1 MEELE
6 HHIRLLIDKEEI
18 RELLSGH
25 AGALDRHNGDNLREA
40 YHHDAWENHGTF
52 QGPARDFASR
62 SGEEHAAFCKS
73 HLHHL
78 SNYRIDVDGDLAHA
92 ETYFLA
98 GLLRKDGIT
107 EMIGG
112 RYVDRLER
120 RDGRWA
126 IAERACIVEWNGELR
141 VTSSPFDKDSF
152 LQGRWDGEDV
162 SYQRPLR
169 LARAPQV

>member
-6 HHIRLLIDKEEI
+6 RRMRLLIDKEEI

-25 AGALDRHNGDNLREA
+25 AHALDRHDSGDLCEA
-40 YHHDAWENHGTF
+40 YHPDAWENHGAF

-62 SGEEHAAFCKS
+62 SGEAHAAFCQS

-78 SNYRIDVDGDLAHA
+78 SNHTIEVEGDRAHA

-107 EMIGG
+107 EMVGG

-126 IAERACIVEWNGELR
+126 IAERACLVEWNGELR
-141 VTSSPFDKDSF
+141 ATSSPFDKESF
-152 LQGRWDGEDV
+152 LQGRWDAADL
-162 SYQRPLR
+162 SHQRPLR
-169 LARAPQV
+169 LTRMPRT

>member
-1 MEELE
+1 MKELE

-25 AGALDRHNGDNLREA
+25 ARALDRHDSDNLREA
-40 YHHDAWENHGTF
+40 YHQDSWENHGAF
-52 QGPARDFASR
+52 KGPARDFASK
-62 SGEEHAAFCKS
+62 SGEEHASFCKS

-78 SNYRIDVDGDLAHA
+78 SNHTIDLEGDIAHV

-98 GLLRKDGIT
+98 GLMRKDGMT
-107 EMIGG
+107 EMVGG

-126 IAERACIVEWNGELR
+126 IAERACIVEWNGELGA
-141 VTSSPFDKDSF
+141 TSSPFDKESF
-152 LQGRWDGEDV
+152 LQGRWDDQDV
-162 SYQRPLR
+162 SHRRPLR
-169 LARAPQV
+169 LNETP